1 MIRPMIEIRV
11 GSDSDL
17 PKIKPAFDL
26 LDALGIPYSVRILSA
41 HRTPRLSSEE
51 ARNLESNGFKVCIA
65 AAGGAAHLPG
75 TTAAETVIPV
85 LGIPVSSETFAGLD
99 ALYAIAQMP
108 DGIPVGTIGVGQAE
122 AAAYLAAEIVGID
135 DALIVA
141 ELRRRRKLPDLKPA
155 AKSRTVALLKPA
167 GAPEGKAAD
176 LMNLLRELGV
186 EPREYAGTS
195 APERDGAR
203 VIIALA
209 DESTFSSPAE
219 VAARTHLPVIGV
231 PLAAGRLAQN
241 PYDAL
246 LGSAPVAGMGV
257 NRVKNAAIFAAEIV
271 AVHDP
276 EVRAKVRAY
285 RESLGRDSQ
294 AKDDKLRAGG
304 IRKYLEGMR

>member
-1 MIRPMIEIRV
+1 MIEIRT

-26 LDALGIPYSVRILSA
+26 LDALGIPFSARVLSA

-51 ARNLESNGFKVCIA
+51 ARNLESNGFRVCIA

-85 LGIPVSSETFAGLD
+85 LGIPVSSETFGGLD

-108 DGIPVGTIGVGQAE
+108 DGIPVGTLGVGQAE
-122 AAAYLAAEIVGID
+122 AAALLAAGIVGID
-135 DALIVA
+135 DARIVA
-141 ELRRRRKLPDLKPA
+141 ELRKRRKLPEMTPPA
-155 AKSRTVALLKPA
+155 RSRIVAILKPA
-167 GAPEGKAAD
+167 GAPEGKIAD
-176 LMNLLRELGV
+176 LTKLLRELGV
-186 EPREYAGTS
+186 EPRDYAGTS

-203 VIIALA
+203 VIVALA
-209 DESTFSSPAE
+209 DEATLSSPASL
-219 VAARTHLPVIGV
+219 AARTHLPVIGV
-231 PLAAGRLAQN
+231 PLAAGRLTEN

-271 AVHDP
+271 GVHDP
-276 EVRAKVRAY
+276 EVRSKVRAY

-294 AKDDKLRAGG
+294 AKDEKLLAQGWSA
-304 IRKYLEGMR
+304 YLKGMR